1 MEYVPGGTIRSCL
14 TQYGTFAET
23 ITKSFTAQ
31 VLDGLAYLHSK
42 QLVHRVSP
50 QCSGILLMLMYTPM

>member
-14 TQYGTFAET
+14 SLYGKFAET
-23 ITKSFTAQ
+23 VTKSFTAQ

-42 QLVHRVSP
+42 QLVHRVSLTVS
-50 QCSGILLMLMYTPM
+50 QIVTDVDA